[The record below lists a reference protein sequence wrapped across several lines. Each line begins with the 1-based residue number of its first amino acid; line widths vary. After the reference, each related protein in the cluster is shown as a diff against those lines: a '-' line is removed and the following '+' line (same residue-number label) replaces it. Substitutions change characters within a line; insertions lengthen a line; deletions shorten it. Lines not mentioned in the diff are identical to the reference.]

1 MSKKQVVLMK
11 ALLSIKPRYVE
22 EIKKG
27 NKKYEFR
34 KVGFRRK
41 DDLTK
46 IYIYSTAP
54 IKKIVG
60 CFNFDS
66 IIEDHPKVLWENFKD
81 YSGIEEKDFFN
92 YFENKKSGV
101 AIKITDLEI
110 FEEPIDPTVI
120 IPNFVPPQSFYYI
133 EENWTEIYFSK

>member
-1 MSKKQVVLMK
+1 MK
-11 ALLSIKPRYVE
+11 ALLSIKPQYVE

-34 KVGFRRK
+34 KVGFRKK

-54 IKKIVG
+54 IQKIVG
-60 CFNFDS
+60 YFNFES
-66 IIEDHPKVLWENFKD
+66 IIEDHPKALWKNFKD
-81 YSGIEEKDFFN
+81 HSGIEENEFFDYFKD
-92 YFENKKSGV
+92 KKIGF
-101 AIKITDLEI
+101 AIKIINLEI
-110 FEEPIDPTVI
+110 FEEPIDPKVI

-133 EENWTEIYFSK
+133 EENWTEFNFSK